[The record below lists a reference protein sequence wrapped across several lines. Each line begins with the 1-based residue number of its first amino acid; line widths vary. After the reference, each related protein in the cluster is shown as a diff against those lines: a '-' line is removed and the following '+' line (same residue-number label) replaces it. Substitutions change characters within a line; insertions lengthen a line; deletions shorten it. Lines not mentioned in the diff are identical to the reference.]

1 MSVFDLFRGFFGV
14 PGGQYRGD
22 GRRDPFFD
30 GMTHDDDD
38 DDDDDAYQEDGFP
51 QDGYCGDQREPF
63 DNALRFGFSFGPNG
77 MRIDEPPLFGHVL
90 RGMEE
95 IFSHLSR
102 FEEQHGTGPFD
113 IPRIMPPSH
122 EGSDNNGQRSSSG
135 NALRDSML
143 KSQEDAIQRHRAPA
157 VPPRDEDTP
166 SLPSSPFHG
175 WSPFPKFNDIWTQ
188 GPKGRPEGRREDG
201 DLDSAVSSGG
211 LDKILTPRP
220 SETPSQPRSRSYFQ
234 SVIVSKVVKP
244 DGSVEERRT
253 VRDGQGNE
261 ETTVTRSGAQGSP
274 AAPTK
279 GDGPLGP
286 GGGQLFSDLRD
297 DGSMFP
303 RFFGGF
309 K

>member
-102 FEEQHGTGPFD
+102 FEEQHGTGPFGKYL
-113 IPRIMPPSH
+113 H
-122 EGSDNNGQRSSSG
+122 GSDNNGQRSSSG

-143 KSQEDAIQRHRAPA
+143 KSQEDAIHRHRAPA

-175 WSPFPKFNDIWTQ
+175 WSPFPKVRNQTMCIVTV
-188 GPKGRPEGRREDG
+188 EVSLCL

-261 ETTVTRSGAQGSP
+261 ETTVTRTSVKCALLVFN
-274 AAPTK
+274 PTS
-279 GDGPLGP
+279 